1 MPDSEFRYMEALF
14 ADTELPWGVSLA
26 LKLFFSVLEL
36 LIIGAGIYIFRKR
49 EKLFGYNRPFD
60 ALTR

>member
-1 MPDSEFRYMEALF
+1 MEALF